1 MRSVPPVRRLAV
13 ALTLATVALAGERT
27 AHAGNEAAAEALF
40 AEAKKLVAQ
49 KKFAEACPK
58 FAESNRLDRGAG
70 TLIHLADCYEKNKQ
84 TASAW
89 ATYKE
94 AASAAQALSRKQ
106 WETLANQ
113 RAAALEAKLARITV
127 TVPSPVAK
135 VEVTR
140 DGEKLAEASWGVAL
154 PVDAGPHTFE
164 ATAPGHKPFTA
175 TVTIARDGE
184 RKELSV
190 PRLEALP
197 PETQVATAP
206 PSASAAPAAASPAPH
221 DEARSGGGQRTFG
234 VVLATAGAVGLV
246 VGGVTGVLAMGKN
259 DSGKSSCPE
268 AGACASRQGV
278 DDLEAAKSYGL
289 VSTIAFG
296 AGAAL
301 LVGGAALYLT
311 APSERKTGLRLAP
324 AVAGREAGFVLGGAF

>member
-1 MRSVPPVRRLAV
+1 MGTVSSRRPHV
-13 ALTLATVALAGERT
+13 AAAAALIAAALIAGPAR
-27 AHAGNEAAAEALF
+27 AGNEAAAEALF
-40 AEAKKLVAQ
+40 SEAKKLVAQ
-49 KKFAEACPK
+49 KRYAEACSK

-113 RAAALEAKLARITV
+113 RAAALEPKLARITV

-135 VEVTR
+135 VEVAR
-140 DGEKLAEASWGVAL
+140 DGEKLTEASWGVAL
-154 PVDAGPHTFE
+154 PVDVGPHTFE
-164 ATAPGHKPFTA
+164 VSAPGHKPFTT
-175 TVTIARDGE
+175 TVTIAKDGE
-184 RKELSV
+184 RKELAL

-197 PETQVATAP
+197 AE
-206 PSASAAPAAASPAPH
+206 AASPTAAPSPVVAPAPGAPRE
-221 DEARSGGGQRTFG
+221 EAPAGGAQRTVG
-234 VVLATAGAVGLV
+234 LVLAGVGVAGLV

-259 DSGKSSCPE
+259 DSGKAACPE

-278 DDLEAAKSYGL
+278 DDLDAAKSYGTL
-289 VSTIAFG
+289 STIGFG
-296 AGAAL
+296 AGGAL
-301 LVGGAALYLT
+301 LVGGAVLYLT
-311 APSERKTGLRLAP
+311 APSGERKTGLRVAP
-324 AVAGREAGFVLGGAF
+324 TVSARQTGLVLGGTF